1 MSVHALLNP
10 RRAITI
16 AGDLESL
23 FHVLLHFAIRFLP
36 HNCTDA
42 IGPLLATYFDDYT
55 DGAERRT
62 CGQMKYQAMN
72 RGEID
77 ITLVANRRRREFLK
91 FYRPLASKAD
101 SECSND
107 TDTAAQPTKRRLHP
121 IDALISE
128 LLGWFK
134 ALYTLE
140 NSSKKDGTKRTRPA
154 ASRPIAKIPLLLPR
168 SRGSPNLQPSTSA
181 STAPVTP
188 STAPAADEALR
199 AVAAKLQS
207 HDAMEK
213 LLARY
218 ITEKRWPRED
228 KIADTTK
235 PKPEENRYTPPNG
248 NVTGPATR
256 TSTKIGAKRV
266 RVPEDDAEPSPKRV
280 CESNALGA

>member
-1 MSVHALLNP
+1 MSVHALLDP
-10 RRAITI
+10 HKRVITI
-16 AGDLESL
+16 ADELESL
-23 FHVLLHFAIRFLP
+23 FHVLLHFAICFLP

-42 IGPLLATYFDDYT
+42 VGPLLATYFDDYT
-55 DGAERRT
+55 EGAERRT

-154 ASRPIAKIPLLLPR
+154 TSRPIAKIPLLLPR

-181 STAPVTP
+181 STASVTP
-188 STAPAADEALR
+188 SATLAADEALR
-199 AVAAKLQS
+199 SDASKLQS
-207 HDAMEK
+207 HHAIEE

-218 ITEKRWPRED
+218 LTEKRWPARDEVID
-228 KIADTTK
+228 VKHKPDT
-235 PKPEENRYTPPNG
+235 RFTPPEAPD
-248 NVTGPATR
+248 NVLVAPSVADR
-256 TSTKIGAKRV
+256 SKRAL
-266 RVPEDDAEPSPKRV
+266 EDGDTPRKSKRLR
-280 CESNALGA
+280 EFYSR